1 MLTLAVP
8 EPGCFELGS
17 TSRLRQQVALT
28 GRDRSVILPGARWA
42 AVDPDSV
49 APSPLRTATGRA
61 RPVKV
66 GGQAT
71 RKLA

>member
-1 MLTLAVP
+1 M
-8 EPGCFELGS
+8 
-17 TSRLRQQVALT
+17 T

-49 APSPLRTATGRA
+49 APSPLRTATDRA

-66 GGQAT
+66 GGQAMQ
-71 RKLA
+71 KLA

>member
-1 MLTLAVP
+1 MP
-8 EPGCFELGS
+8 EPRGFALGS
-17 TSRLRQQVALT
+17 SSRLRQQVALT

-42 AVDPDSV
+42 SVDPDSV
-49 APSPLRTATGRA
+49 APAPLRTATDGA